1 MDTQQTPAQQP
12 APSQPSTRPV
22 IEQRHP
28 APRKVERRVITTMA
42 AALAIT
48 FVFDRVFCDSTLP
61 ECVYG
66 YALPLFW
73 MLCLALVTALH
84 WASVRKRPY
93 TWLVAGTIT
102 ALSIW
107 NMLSVSATP
116 YSGNIDY
123 SITSFLVQP
132 VLLML
137 HCQMADGKYSAW
149 HPFKVARDWLAG
161 WFMQPFA
168 NLGRVFR
175 TFTILAD
182 HSAVSS
188 GKRSKVREI
197 GMAILV
203 SMPLLLAI
211 IPLLASADRIFRY
224 ELVSAIGH
232 PDLTAI
238 AIHTLIVI
246 LPWPFLCSLLL
257 GRDTENKGPSSK
269 PRHIAFSPTTT
280 VTVLSMMLV
289 VYVLFCAVQLRF
301 LFAGALTD
309 GSISLPDGLTYSA
322 YARDGFFQL
331 LTVAAINLAV
341 FGIALMSAPRTPWLN
356 ATLGG
361 LLAVTAVMLV
371 SAALRLGLYIGA
383 YGLTWLRYA
392 SLTFIALL
400 AIAIVLCAI
409 RMRIERLPLVATL
422 AALAMVW
429 YVALGFS
436 NPDWVCGAYNAAHGF
451 SSAYSPDNPATW
463 MF

>member
-1 MDTQQTPAQQP
+1 MDTQQTPGPRPTSPQTP
-12 APSQPSTRPV
+12 A
-22 IEQRHP
+22 HP
-28 APRKVERRVITTMA
+28 ATEQQHPGSRRAGRRTIATMA
-42 AALAIT
+42 VALAIT
-48 FVFDRVFCDSTLP
+48 FVFDRFICSSILP

-84 WASVRKRPY
+84 WASVRRRPY
-93 TWLVAGTIT
+93 TWLVAGAIT
-102 ALSIW
+102 ALSVW

-116 YSGNIDY
+116 YCGNIDY
-123 SITSFLVQP
+123 SITSFLAQP

-137 HCQMADGKYSAW
+137 HCQLADGRYDVW
-149 HPFKVARDWLAG
+149 HPFQVARGWLAG
-161 WFMQPFA
+161 WLIQPFA
-168 NLGRVFR
+168 NLGRVFESL
-175 TFTILAD
+175 TILTA
-182 HSAVSS
+182 SSTVSS
-188 GKRSKVREI
+188 GKRSKAREI
-197 GMAILV
+197 GMAVLI
-203 SMPLLLAI
+203 SIPLLLVV
-211 IPLLASADRIFRY
+211 IPLLTSADRIFRY

-257 GRDTENKGPSSK
+257 GRNARIKEPSSK
-269 PRHIAFSPTTT
+269 PRHIVFSPTTT
-280 VTVLSMMLV
+280 VTALSMMLV
-289 VYVLFCAVQLRF
+289 VYALFCAVQMRF
-301 LFAGALTD
+301 LFAGALAN

-341 FGIALMSAPRTPWLN
+341 FGITLMSTPRTPWLD

-371 SAALRLGLYIGA
+371 SAALRLGLYIGV

-400 AIAIVLCAI
+400 TIAIALCAI
-409 RMRIERLPLVATL
+409 RMLTARLPLVATL
-422 AALAMVW
+422 AALVMVW